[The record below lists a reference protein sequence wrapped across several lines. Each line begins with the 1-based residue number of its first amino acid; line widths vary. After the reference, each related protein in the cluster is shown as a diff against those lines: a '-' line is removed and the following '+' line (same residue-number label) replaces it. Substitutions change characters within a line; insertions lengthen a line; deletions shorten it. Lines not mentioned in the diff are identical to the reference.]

1 MDREF
6 DMPWI
11 VGLIY
16 HRYGIKTPCIG
27 SSLYHGKGEVK
38 IPLVG
43 GLIYHGWFKLMNI
56 LLQS

>member
-11 VGLIY
+11 VGLTY
-16 HRYGIKTPCIG
+16 HRYGVKTPCIG

-43 GLIYHGWFKLMNI
+43 GLIYHG
-56 LLQS
+56 